1 MLYKAMNTKG
11 NVDRNTLLSI
21 NNSRIQAAV
30 SAQNIESINRNTG
43 SGNTSPGP
51 APVPNSPTHSPVSGI
66 PAPAAAI
73 PTPPPIQKQIPPLI
87 NPVRKGQKTA
97 LSPGR
102 PVNAVRACF
111 GWNTSNPQCEVDV
124 SAFLLKENGKV
135 PGDTWFVFYGQPS
148 SPDGSVVF
156 HAEAKN
162 DREEISI
169 RFQNLNPEVKKIVFV
184 LTINEAFEKHL
195 HFGMMKDAYIRILDS
210 GNGTELTSFQMTDYY
225 SNVISMMIG
234 EIYLHNGTWKFNA
247 IGNGAAK
254 DLAGLCALYGVEVTD

>member
-1 MLYKAMNTKG
+1 M
-11 NVDRNTLLSI
+11 
-21 NNSRIQAAV
+21 
-30 SAQNIESINRNTG
+30 
-43 SGNTSPGP
+43 
-51 APVPNSPTHSPVSGI
+51 
-66 PAPAAAI
+66 
-73 PTPPPIQKQIPPLI
+73 
-87 NPVRKGQKTA
+87 
-97 LSPGR
+97 
-102 PVNAVRACF
+102 
-111 GWNTSNPQCEVDV
+111 